1 MKTILLVEDNQ
12 TLGYILNEYLEMND
26 FKVIWA
32 KDGNQ
37 GLECFQKNTVDLC
50 ILDVMMPE
58 QDGFSLAKN
67 IKGINRAMPLIFLTA
82 KSLKTDKLKGF
93 RLGADDY
100 IVKPIDEELLV
111 ARVQAVL
118 NRTQAQATLDAQE
131 FYHIGQYIFDYD
143 TQVLT
148 WNNQSQK
155 LSQRE
160 AEVLKML
167 CINKNQVMKRDL
179 ALKQIWGDNDYFTRR
194 SMDVFI
200 SKLRKYLQHDPAVKI
215 TNIHGKGFILS
226 DG

>member
-1 MKTILLVEDNQ
+1 MKNILLVEDSQ
-12 TLGYILNEYLEMND
+12 TLGYILSEYLEMND
-26 FKVIWA
+26 FRVIWA
-32 KDGNQ
+32 KDGQ
-37 GLECFQKNTVDLC
+37 EGLEYFQKNAVDLC
-50 ILDVMMPE
+50 ILDVMMPK
-58 QDGFSLAKN
+58 QDGFTLAKS
-67 IKGINRAMPLIFLTA
+67 IKALNRAIPIIFLTA

-118 NRTQAQATLDAQE
+118 NRSQMQTNPQANET
-131 FYHIGQYIFDYD
+131 YHIGQYTFNYEA
-143 TQVLT
+143 QLLE
-148 WNNQSQK
+148 WNAQQQK

-160 AEVLKML
+160 AEVLRML
-167 CINKNQVMKRDL
+167 CINKNQVMKRDV

-200 SKLRKYLQHDPAVKI
+200 SKLRKYLQHDSTVKI

>member
-1 MKTILLVEDNQ
+1 MKTILLAEDSQ
-12 TLGYILNEYLEMND
+12 TLGYILSEYLEMHD
-26 FKVIWA
+26 FQVIWA
-32 KDGNQ
+32 KDGKE
-37 GLECFQKNTVDLC
+37 GLECFQKNAIDLC

-58 QDGFSLAKN
+58 QDGFTLAKN
-67 IKGINRAMPLIFLTA
+67 IKAMNRATPIIFLTA

-118 NRTQAQATLDAQE
+118 NRTQAQDSATTKE
-131 FYHIGQYIFDYD
+131 TYHIGQYVFDYD
-143 TQVLT
+143 TQVLA
-148 WNNQSQK
+148 WNNQQQK

-167 CINKNQVMKRDL
+167 CVNKNQVMKRDI

-200 SKLRKYLQHDPAVKI
+200 SKLRKYLQHDSTVKI

>member
-1 MKTILLVEDNQ
+1 MKTILLVEDSQ
-12 TLGYILNEYLEMND
+12 TLGYILSEYLEMRD
-26 FKVIWA
+26 FKVVWA
-32 KDGNQ
+32 KN
-37 GLECFQKNTVDLC
+37 GLEGFECFQSNAVDLC

-58 QDGFSLAKN
+58 QDGFTLAKQ
-67 IKGINRAMPLIFLTA
+67 IKAIEPSLPLIFLTA

-93 RLGADDY
+93 KLGADDY

-118 NRTQAQATLDAQE
+118 NRTQGSIAQKCQE
-131 FYHIGQYIFDYD
+131 VYTIGQYAFDYE
-143 TQVLT
+143 TQTL
-148 WNNQSQK
+148 QKESEHRK

-167 CINKNQVMKRDL
+167 CLNKNQVLRRDV
-179 ALKQIWGDNDYFTRR
+179 ALKKIWGDNDYFTRR

-200 SKLRKYLQHDPAVKI
+200 SKLRKYLQNDPAIKI

-226 DG
+226 DS

>member
-1 MKTILLVEDNQ
+1 MKTILLAEDNQ
-12 TLGYILNEYLEMND
+12 TLGYILSEYLEMND
-26 FKVIWA
+26 FKVVWA
-32 KDGNQ
+32 KDGNE
-37 GLECFQKNTVDLC
+37 GFECFQKNTVDLC

-58 QDGFSLAKN
+58 QDGFSLAKK
-67 IKGINRAMPLIFLTA
+67 IKSVNPATPIIFLTA

-93 RLGADDY
+93 KLGADDY

-118 NRTQAQATLDAQE
+118 NRTQPNQSQAVKETYQ
-131 FYHIGQYIFDYD
+131 IGQYLFDYD
-143 TQVLT
+143 AQVLEY
-148 WNNQSQK
+148 NGKSQK

-167 CINKNQVMKRDL
+167 CVNKNQVMRRDL

-200 SKLRKYLQHDPAVKI
+200 SKLRKYLQNDTSVKI

>member
-1 MKTILLVEDNQ
+1 MKTILLAEDNQ
-12 TLGYILNEYLEMND
+12 TLGYILSEYLEMND
-26 FKVIWA
+26 FKVVWA
-32 KDGNQ
+32 KNGNE
-37 GLECFQKNTVDLC
+37 GFECFQKNTVDLC

-58 QDGFSLAKN
+58 QDGFGLAKK
-67 IKGINRAMPLIFLTA
+67 IKSVNPATPIIFLTA

-118 NRTQAQATLDAQE
+118 NRTQPNQSQTVKETYQ
-131 FYHIGQYIFDYD
+131 IGQYLFDYD
-143 TQVLT
+143 AQVLEC
-148 WNNQSQK
+148 NGQSQK

-167 CINKNQVMKRDL
+167 CVNKNQVMRRDL

-200 SKLRKYLQHDPAVKI
+200 SKLRKYLQQDSSVKI

>member
-1 MKTILLVEDNQ
+1 MKNILLVEDSQ
-12 TLGYILNEYLEMND
+12 TLGYILSEYLEMND

-32 KDGNQ
+32 KDGHE
-37 GLECFQKNTVDLC
+37 GLECFQKNAVDLC
-50 ILDVMMPE
+50 ILDVMMPK
-58 QDGFSLAKN
+58 QDGFTLAKG
-67 IKGINRAMPLIFLTA
+67 IKALNRAIPIIFLTA

-118 NRTQAQATLDAQE
+118 NRSQGQTNPQANET
-131 FYHIGQYIFDYD
+131 YHIGQYTFNYEA
-143 TQVLT
+143 QLLE
-148 WNNQSQK
+148 WNAQQQK

-160 AEVLKML
+160 AEVLRML
-167 CINKNQVMKRDL
+167 CINKNQVMKRDV

-200 SKLRKYLQHDPAVKI
+200 SKLRKYLQHDSTVKI

>member
-1 MKTILLVEDNQ
+1 MKTILLVEDSQ
-12 TLGYILNEYLEMND
+12 TLGYILSEYLEMND

-32 KDGNQ
+32 KDGNE
-37 GLECFQKNTVDLC
+37 GLDCFQKNTVDLC

-58 QDGFSLAKN
+58 QDGFTLAKN
-67 IKGINRAMPLIFLTA
+67 IKGLNRTMPLIFLTA

-118 NRTQAQATLDAQE
+118 NRTEAQTTLNTKE
-131 FYHIGQYIFDYD
+131 TYHIGQYVFDYD
-143 TQVLT
+143 AQVLERY
-148 WNNQSQK
+148 NQSQK

-160 AEVLKML
+160 AEVLRML
-167 CINKNQVMKRDL
+167 CMNKNQVMKRDL

-226 DG
+226 DS